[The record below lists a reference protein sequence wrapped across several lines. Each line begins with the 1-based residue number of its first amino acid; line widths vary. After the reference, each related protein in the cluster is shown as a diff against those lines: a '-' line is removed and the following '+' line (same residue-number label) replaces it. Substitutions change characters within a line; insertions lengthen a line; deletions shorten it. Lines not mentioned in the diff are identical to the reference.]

1 MNTKTIHSL
10 AACALVWLSAVPAL
24 AHHSSAGVDQTKT
37 LSAEATLKK
46 FTWSA
51 PHAQIVATYKDKTG
65 KDVELSLTTFAPTF
79 LIRQGFAPKDF
90 RPGDKITLYWH
101 PNHVGSGGILAKI
114 VTKDGRTMQGEPT
127 RGDAA
132 PKYPK

>member
-10 AACALVWLSAVPAL
+10 TACALVWLGAVPAL

-37 LSAEATLKK
+37 LSADATVKK

-51 PHAQIVATYKDKTG
+51 PHAQIIVTHKDKSG
-65 KDVELSLTTFAPTF
+65 KDVDLSLTTFAPTF

-90 RPGDKITLYWH
+90 RTGDKIKIFWH
-101 PNHVGSGGILAKI
+101 PNRTGPGGILAKI
-114 VTKDGRTMQGEPT
+114 VTSDGRTMQGEPNS
-127 RGDAA
+127 GDAA